1 MSSGVQRTGMKTGGT
16 LRGADILARSLA
28 RGGAR
33 CVFALSG
40 NHIVPVFDAAIEARL
55 RIVHVRHE
63 GAATHM
69 ADAWGRLTH
78 EPGIALFTGGPGHAN
93 GVGGLMTAL
102 AAESPLVMVSGHA
115 PLDQVGLD
123 GFQELR
129 QADMAAPAVKAA
141 WTATSAATLGED
153 IARAMRVARS
163 GRPGP
168 VHLSVPS
175 DLFEAAEAADGAI
188 PAAED
193 FRALPAP
200 LSESMAEAVIGALAR
215 ARRPLILTGPMMAN
229 DRGRELRM
237 SLAEITGI
245 PVLFME
251 SPRGI
256 ADPSLGAV
264 ADVLAQADLV
274 VLLGKKLDFTLKFGR
289 PPTFDAACRFIQIDP
304 DPEAVRR
311 AARALGAP
319 DRLVVTAVADT
330 LPAAEC
336 LLRVGARR
344 APRPA
349 GWAEDVQSAIRY
361 RPAEWAALASSEG
374 AIHPVAVGCAIRDYF
389 ARDPRAVYVSDGG
402 EYSQWVQASV
412 SASTRI
418 TNGPGGAIGGGVPFA
433 IAASLARP
441 DARVVLSTGDGSF
454 GYHLAE
460 YETAGREGAPFV
472 AVVGNDGCWNAEYQ
486 IQLRTYGRDRAIG
499 CEMSPAVRYDLAA
512 SALGGYGELVTKR
525 VDLSGALERAMR
537 SGRPACLNVMV
548 ERVAAPAISHRT
560 AAPTTSSG

>member
-1 MSSGVQRTGMKTGGT
+1 MT

-33 CVFALSG
+33 CVFTLSG
-40 NHIVPVFDAAIEARL
+40 NHIVPVFDAAIDAHL

-69 ADAWGRLTH
+69 ADAWGRLTRD
-78 EPGIALFTGGPGHAN
+78 PGIALFTGGPGHAN
-93 GVGGLMTAL
+93 GVGPLMTAL
-102 AAESPLVMVSGHA
+102 AAESPLVMLSGHA

-129 QADMAAPAVKAA
+129 QADMAAPAVKAS
-141 WTATSAATLGED
+141 WTAKSAAALGEE
-153 IARAMRVARS
+153 IARAMQVARS

-168 VHLSVPS
+168 VHLSIPS
-175 DLFEAAEAADGAI
+175 DLFEAPVGGADSAI
-188 PAAED
+188 PAAEA
-193 FRALPAP
+193 FRAVPAP
-200 LSESMAEAVIGALAR
+200 LADRTAEAVIAELAR
-215 ARRPLILTGPMMAN
+215 AKRPLVLTGPTMAN
-229 DRGRELRM
+229 DRGRELRV
-237 SLAEITGI
+237 SLAEVAGI

-289 PPTFDAACRFIQIDP
+289 PPTFDAACRFVQIDP
-304 DPEAVRR
+304 DPEAIGR
-311 AARALGAP
+311 AARALGAAS
-319 DRLVVTAVADT
+319 RIVVTAVADT

-336 LLRVGARR
+336 LVRVGARR
-344 APRPA
+344 APRRD

-361 RPAEWAALASSEG
+361 RPAEWTALATREG
-374 AIHPVAVGCAIRDYF
+374 AVHPVAVGRAIRDYF
-389 ARDPRAVYVSDGG
+389 AREPGAVYVSDGG

-412 SASTRI
+412 DASTRI

-460 YETAGREGAPFV
+460 YETAGRERAPFV

-499 CEMSPAVRYDLAA
+499 CELSPAVRYDLAV
-512 SALGGYGELVTKR
+512 SALGGYGELVTKGS
-525 VDLSGALERAMR
+525 DLAVALERAVQ

-548 ERVAAPAISHRT
+548 ERVAAPAISRRA

>member
-1 MSSGVQRTGMKTGGT
+1 MT
-16 LRGADILARSLA
+16 LRGADVLARSLA

-33 CVFALSG
+33 CVFTLSG
-40 NHIVPVFDAAIEARL
+40 NHIVPVFDAAIDAHL

-69 ADAWGRLTH
+69 ADAWGRLTR

-93 GVGGLMTAL
+93 GVGPLMTAL
-102 AAESPLVMVSGHA
+102 AAESPLVMLSGHA

-129 QADMAAPAVKAA
+129 QADMAAPAVKAS
-141 WTATSAATLGED
+141 WTAKSAAALGED
-153 IARAMRVARS
+153 IARAMQMARS

-168 VHLSVPS
+168 VHLSIPS
-175 DLFEAAEAADGAI
+175 DLFEAPVEGADSAI
-188 PAAED
+188 PAAEA
-193 FRALPAP
+193 FRAVPAP
-200 LSESMAEAVIGALAR
+200 LADRTAEAVIADLAR
-215 ARRPLILTGPMMAN
+215 AKRPLVLTGPTMAN
-229 DRGRELRM
+229 DRGRELRA
-237 SLAEITGI
+237 SLAEVIGI

-289 PPTFDAACRFIQIDP
+289 PPTFDAACRFVQIDP
-304 DPEAVRR
+304 DPEAIGR

-319 DRLVVTAVADT
+319 GRIVVTAVADT

-336 LLRVGARR
+336 LVRVGARR
-344 APRPA
+344 APRRG
-349 GWAEDVQSAIRY
+349 GWTEDVQSAIRY
-361 RPAEWAALASSEG
+361 RPAEWTALATREG
-374 AIHPVAVGCAIRDYF
+374 AVHPVAVGRAIRDYF
-389 ARDPRAVYVSDGG
+389 ARDPGAVYVSDGG

-412 SASTRI
+412 DASTRI

-460 YETAGREGAPFV
+460 YETAGRERAPFV

-512 SALGGYGELVTKR
+512 SALGGYGELVTKGS
-525 VDLSGALERAMR
+525 DLAVALERAVQ

-548 ERVAAPAISHRT
+548 ERVAAPAISHRA

>member
-1 MSSGVQRTGMKTGGT
+1 MT

-33 CVFALSG
+33 SVFALSG
-40 NHIVPVFDAAIEARL
+40 NHIVPVFDAAIDARL

-102 AAESPLVMVSGHA
+102 AAESPLVMLSGHA

-129 QADMAAPAVKAA
+129 QADMAAPAVKAS
-141 WTATSAATLGED
+141 WTAKSAAALGED
-153 IARAMRVARS
+153 VARAMQVARS

-168 VHLSVPS
+168 VHLSIPS
-175 DLFEAAEAADGAI
+175 DLFEAPVEAADDAI
-188 PAAED
+188 PAAD
-193 FRALPAP
+193 AFQAVHAP
-200 LSESMAEAVIGALAR
+200 LSEPTAEAAIAELAR
-215 ARRPLILTGPMMAN
+215 AKRPLVLTGPTMAN
-229 DRGRELRM
+229 DRGRELRV
-237 SLAEITGI
+237 SLAEVTGI

-256 ADPSLGAV
+256 ADPSLGAL

-274 VLLGKKLDFTLKFGR
+274 MLLGKKLDFTLKFGR

-304 DPEAVRR
+304 DPEAIQR
-311 AARALGAP
+311 AARALGTP
-319 DRLVVTAVADT
+319 GRIVFTAVADT
-330 LPAAEC
+330 LSAGEC
-336 LLRVGARR
+336 LVRVAARR
-344 APRPA
+344 APSPA

-361 RPAEWAALASSEG
+361 RPAEWTTLASREG
-374 AIHPVAVGCAIRDYF
+374 AVHPVAVGRAIRDYF
-389 ARDPRAVYVSDGG
+389 ARDPGAVYVSDGG

-412 SASTRI
+412 NASTRI

-433 IAASLARP
+433 IAARLARP
-441 DARVVLSTGDGSF
+441 DSRVVLSTGDGSF

-460 YETAGREGAPFV
+460 YETAGRERAPFV

-512 SALGGYGELVTKR
+512 GALGAYGELVTKAAD
-525 VDLSGALERAMR
+525 VGGALERAVQ

-548 ERVAAPAISHRT
+548 ERVAAPAISHR
-560 AAPTTSSG
+560 AGGPTTSSG

>member
-1 MSSGVQRTGMKTGGT
+1 VT

-33 CVFALSG
+33 CIFALSG
-40 NHIVPVFDAAIEARL
+40 NHIVPVFDAAIDARL
-55 RIVHVRHE
+55 RIIHVRHE

-69 ADAWGRLTH
+69 ADAWGRLTR

-93 GVGGLMTAL
+93 GVGPLMTAL
-102 AAESPLVMVSGHA
+102 AAESPLVMLSGHA
-115 PLDQVGLD
+115 PLEQVGLD

-129 QADMAAPAVKAA
+129 QADMAAPAVKAS
-141 WTATSAATLGED
+141 WTAKSAAALGED
-153 IARAMRVARS
+153 VARAMQLARS

-168 VHLSVPS
+168 VHVSIPS
-175 DLFEAAEAADGAI
+175 DLFEAVVDATDDAI
-188 PAAED
+188 PAAD
-193 FRALPAP
+193 AFQAIHAP
-200 LSESMAEAVIGALAR
+200 LDEATGQAVIAELAR
-215 ARRPLILTGPMMAN
+215 AKRPLVLTGPAMAN
-229 DRGRELRM
+229 DRGRDLRG
-237 SLAEITGI
+237 SLEEATGI

-256 ADPSLGAV
+256 ADPSLGAL

-274 VLLGKKLDFTLKFGR
+274 LLLGKKLDFTVKFGR

-304 DPEAVRR
+304 DPEAIRR

-319 DRLVVTAVADT
+319 ERIVLTATADT
-330 LPAAEC
+330 LPAAER
-336 LLRVGARR
+336 LARVGARR
-344 APRPA
+344 GADRSE
-349 GWAEDVQSAIRY
+349 WARDVQSAIGY
-361 RPAEWAALASSEG
+361 RPAEWTALAARED
-374 AIHPVAVGCAIRDYF
+374 AVHPVAVGRAVRDYF
-389 ARDPRAVYVSDGG
+389 ARDPGAVYVSDGG

-412 SASTRI
+412 DASTRI

-433 IAASLARP
+433 IAARLARP

-460 YETAGREGAPFV
+460 YETAARERAPFV

-499 CEMSPAVRYDLAA
+499 CEMTPAVRYDEAV
-512 SALGGYGELVTKR
+512 SALGGYGELVTKT
-525 VDLSGALERAMR
+525 VDVGAALQRAVQ

-548 ERVAAPAISHRT
+548 ERVPAPAISHRA

>member
-1 MSSGVQRTGMKTGGT
+1 MT

-40 NHIVPVFDAAIEARL
+40 NHIVPVFDAAIDAHL

-102 AAESPLVMVSGHA
+102 AAESPLVMLSGHA

-129 QADMAAPAVKAA
+129 QADMAAPAVKAS
-141 WTATSAATLGED
+141 WTAKSAVTLGED
-153 IARAMRVARS
+153 VARAMQVARS

-168 VHLSVPS
+168 VHLSIPS
-175 DLFEAAEAADGAI
+175 DLFEAPVEATDDAI
-188 PAAED
+188 PAAEA
-193 FRALPAP
+193 FQPVHAP
-200 LSESMAEAVIGALAR
+200 LGEPTAEAVIAELAR
-215 ARRPLILTGPMMAN
+215 AKRPLVLTGPTMAN
-229 DRGRELRM
+229 DRGRELRV
-237 SLAEITGI
+237 SLAEVTGI

-256 ADPSLGAV
+256 ADPSLGAL

-274 VLLGKKLDFTLKFGR
+274 LLLGKKLDFTLKFGR

-304 DPEAVRR
+304 DPEAIQR
-311 AARALGAP
+311 AARALGVP
-319 DRLVVTAVADT
+319 GRIVITAVADT

-336 LLRVGARR
+336 LVRVGARR
-344 APRPA
+344 ARRPA

-361 RPAEWAALASSEG
+361 RPAEWTTLASREG
-374 AIHPVAVGCAIRDYF
+374 AVHPVAVGGAIREYF
-389 ARDPRAVYVSDGG
+389 ARDRGAVYVSDGG

-412 SASTRI
+412 DASTRI

-433 IAASLARP
+433 IAARLARP

-460 YETAGREGAPFV
+460 YETAGRERAPFV

-512 SALGGYGELVTKR
+512 SALGAYGELVTKAAD
-525 VDLSGALERAMR
+525 VGGALDRAVQ

-548 ERVAAPAISHRT
+548 ERVAAPAISHRA

>member
-1 MSSGVQRTGMKTGGT
+1 VT
-16 LRGADILARSLA
+16 LRGADILARGLA

-33 CVFALSG
+33 CVFTLSG
-40 NHIVPVFDAAIEARL
+40 NHIVPVFDAAIDAHL

-69 ADAWGRLTH
+69 ADAWGRLTR

-93 GVGGLMTAL
+93 GVGPLLTAL
-102 AAESPLVMVSGHA
+102 AAESPLVMLSGHA

-129 QADMAAPAVKAA
+129 QADMAAPAVKAS
-141 WTATSAATLGED
+141 WTAKSAAALGEE
-153 IARAMRVARS
+153 IARAMQMARS

-168 VHLSVPS
+168 VHLSIPS
-175 DLFEAAEAADGAI
+175 DLFEAPVEGADGAI
-188 PAAED
+188 PTAEA
-193 FRALPAP
+193 FRAVPAP
-200 LSESMAEAVIGALAR
+200 LAEPTAEAVIAELAR
-215 ARRPLILTGPMMAN
+215 AKRPLVLTGPTMAN
-229 DRGRELRM
+229 DRGRELRV
-237 SLAEITGI
+237 SLAEVTGI

-289 PPTFDAACRFIQIDP
+289 PPTFDAACRFVQIDP
-304 DPEAVRR
+304 DPEAIGR
-311 AARALGAP
+311 AARALGAAS
-319 DRLVVTAVADT
+319 RIVVTAVADT

-336 LLRVGARR
+336 LVRVGARR
-344 APRPA
+344 APRRD

-361 RPAEWAALASSEG
+361 RPAEWTALATREG
-374 AIHPVAVGCAIRDYF
+374 AVHPVAVGRAIRDYF
-389 ARDPRAVYVSDGG
+389 AREPGAVYVSDGG

-412 SASTRI
+412 DASTRI

-460 YETAGREGAPFV
+460 YETAGRERAPFV

-499 CEMSPAVRYDLAA
+499 CEMSLAVRYDLVV
-512 SALGGYGELVTKR
+512 SALGGYGELVTKGP
-525 VDLSGALERAMR
+525 DLAVALERAVQ

-548 ERVAAPAISHRT
+548 ERVAAPAISRRA

>member
-1 MSSGVQRTGMKTGGT
+1 VT

-33 CVFALSG
+33 CIFALSG
-40 NHIVPVFDAAIEARL
+40 NHIVPVFDAAIDARL

-69 ADAWGRLTH
+69 ADAWGRLTR

-93 GVGGLMTAL
+93 GVGPLMTAL
-102 AAESPLVMVSGHA
+102 AAESPLVMLSGHA
-115 PLDQVGLD
+115 PLEQVGLD

-129 QADMAAPAVKAA
+129 QADMAAPAVKAS
-141 WTATSAATLGED
+141 WTAKSAAALGED
-153 IARAMRVARS
+153 VARAMQLARS

-168 VHLSVPS
+168 VHVSIPS
-175 DLFEAAEAADGAI
+175 DLFEAVVDATDDAI
-188 PAAED
+188 PAAD
-193 FRALPAP
+193 AFQTIHAP
-200 LSESMAEAVIGALAR
+200 LDEATAHAVIGELAR
-215 ARRPLILTGPMMAN
+215 AKRPLVLTGPTMAN
-229 DRGRELRM
+229 DRGRELRG
-237 SLAEITGI
+237 SLAEATGI

-256 ADPSLGAV
+256 ADPSLGAL

-274 VLLGKKLDFTLKFGR
+274 LLLGKKLDFTVKFGR

-304 DPEAVRR
+304 DPEAIRR

-319 DRLVVTAVADT
+319 DRIILTATADT
-330 LPAAEC
+330 LPAAER
-336 LLRVGARR
+336 LAQVGARGGTGR
-344 APRPA
+344 SE
-349 GWAEDVQSAIRY
+349 WARDVQSAIRY
-361 RPAEWAALASSEG
+361 RPTEWTTLAAREDAV
-374 AIHPVAVGCAIRDYF
+374 HPVAVGRAVRDYF
-389 ARDPRAVYVSDGG
+389 ARDPGAVYVSDGG

-412 SASTRI
+412 DASTRI

-433 IAASLARP
+433 LAARLARP

-460 YETAGREGAPFV
+460 YETAARERAPFV

-499 CEMSPAVRYDLAA
+499 CEMTPAVRYDEAV
-512 SALGGYGELVTKR
+512 SALGGYGELVTKT
-525 VDLSGALERAMR
+525 VDVGAALQRAVQ

-548 ERVAAPAISHRT
+548 ERVPAPAISHR
-560 AAPTTSSG
+560 AGAPTTSSG

>member
-1 MSSGVQRTGMKTGGT
+1 MT

-33 CVFALSG
+33 CIFALSG
-40 NHIVPVFDAAIEARL
+40 NHIVPVFDAAIDARL

-102 AAESPLVMVSGHA
+102 AAESPLVMLSGHA

-129 QADMAAPAVKAA
+129 QADMAAPAVKAS
-141 WTATSAATLGED
+141 WTAKSAAALGED
-153 IARAMRVARS
+153 VARAMQVARS

-168 VHLSVPS
+168 VHLSIPS
-175 DLFEAAEAADGAI
+175 DLFEAPVEAADDTI
-188 PAAED
+188 PAAD
-193 FRALPAP
+193 AFQAVHAP
-200 LSESMAEAVIGALAR
+200 LSEPTAEAAIAELAR
-215 ARRPLILTGPMMAN
+215 AKRPLVLTGPTMAN
-229 DRGRELRM
+229 DRGRELRV
-237 SLAEITGI
+237 SLAEVTGI

-256 ADPSLGAV
+256 ADPSLGAL

-274 VLLGKKLDFTLKFGR
+274 MLLGKKLDFTLKFGR

-304 DPEAVRR
+304 DPEAIQR
-311 AARALGAP
+311 AARALGTP
-319 DRLVVTAVADT
+319 GRIVITAVADT
-330 LPAAEC
+330 LSAGEC
-336 LLRVGARR
+336 LVRVAARR
-344 APRPA
+344 APSPA

-361 RPAEWAALASSEG
+361 RPAEWTTLASREG
-374 AIHPVAVGCAIRDYF
+374 AVHPVAVGRAIRDYF
-389 ARDPRAVYVSDGG
+389 ARDPGAVYVSDGG

-412 SASTRI
+412 DASTRI

-433 IAASLARP
+433 IAARLARP

-460 YETAGREGAPFV
+460 YETAGRERAPFV

-512 SALGGYGELVTKR
+512 GALGAYGELVTKAAD
-525 VDLSGALERAMR
+525 VGGALERAVQ

-548 ERVAAPAISHRT
+548 ERVAAPAISHR
-560 AAPTTSSG
+560 AGGPTTSSG

>member
-1 MSSGVQRTGMKTGGT
+1 MT

-40 NHIVPVFDAAIEARL
+40 NHIVPVFDAAIDARL

-102 AAESPLVMVSGHA
+102 AAESPLVMLSGHA

-129 QADMAAPAVKAA
+129 QADMAAPAVKAS
-141 WTATSAATLGED
+141 WTAKSAAALGED
-153 IARAMRVARS
+153 VARAMQVARS

-168 VHLSVPS
+168 VHLSIPS
-175 DLFEAAEAADGAI
+175 DLFEAPVEAADDAI
-188 PAAED
+188 PAAD
-193 FRALPAP
+193 AFQAVHAP
-200 LSESMAEAVIGALAR
+200 LSEPTAEAAIAELAR
-215 ARRPLILTGPMMAN
+215 AKRPLVLTGPTMAN
-229 DRGRELRM
+229 DRGRELRV
-237 SLAEITGI
+237 SLAEVTGI

-256 ADPSLGAV
+256 ADPSLGAL

-274 VLLGKKLDFTLKFGR
+274 MLLGKKLDFTLKFGR

-304 DPEAVRR
+304 DPEAIQR
-311 AARALGAP
+311 AARALGTP
-319 DRLVVTAVADT
+319 GRIVFTAVADT
-330 LPAAEC
+330 LPAGEC
-336 LLRVGARR
+336 LVRVAARR
-344 APRPA
+344 APSPA

-361 RPAEWAALASSEG
+361 RPAEWTTLASREG
-374 AIHPVAVGCAIRDYF
+374 AVHPVAVGRAIRDYF
-389 ARDPRAVYVSDGG
+389 ARDPGAVYVSDGG

-412 SASTRI
+412 DASTRI

-433 IAASLARP
+433 IAARLARP

-460 YETAGREGAPFV
+460 YETAGRERAPFV

-512 SALGGYGELVTKR
+512 GALGAYGELVTKAAD
-525 VDLSGALERAMR
+525 VGGALERAVQ

-548 ERVAAPAISHRT
+548 ERVAAPAISHR
-560 AAPTTSSG
+560 AGAPTTSSG

>member
-1 MSSGVQRTGMKTGGT
+1 MT

-40 NHIVPVFDAAIEARL
+40 NHIVPVFDAAIDARL

-102 AAESPLVMVSGHA
+102 AAESPLVMLSGHA

-129 QADMAAPAVKAA
+129 QADMAAPAVKAS
-141 WTATSAATLGED
+141 WTAKSAAALGED
-153 IARAMRVARS
+153 VARAMQVARS

-168 VHLSVPS
+168 VHLSIPS
-175 DLFEAAEAADGAI
+175 DLFEAPVEAADDAI
-188 PAAED
+188 PAAD
-193 FRALPAP
+193 AFQAVHAP
-200 LSESMAEAVIGALAR
+200 LSEPTAEAAIAELAR
-215 ARRPLILTGPMMAN
+215 AKRPLVLTGPTMAN
-229 DRGRELRM
+229 DRGRELRV
-237 SLAEITGI
+237 SLAEVTGI

-256 ADPSLGAV
+256 ADPSLGAL

-274 VLLGKKLDFTLKFGR
+274 MLLGKKLDFTLKFGR
-289 PPTFDAACRFIQIDP
+289 PPTFNAACRFIQIDP
-304 DPEAVRR
+304 DPEAIQR
-311 AARALGAP
+311 AARALGTP
-319 DRLVVTAVADT
+319 GRIVITAVADT
-330 LPAAEC
+330 LPAGEC
-336 LLRVGARR
+336 FVRVAARR
-344 APRPA
+344 APSPA

-361 RPAEWAALASSEG
+361 RPAEWTTLASREG
-374 AIHPVAVGCAIRDYF
+374 AVHPVAVGRAIRDYF
-389 ARDPRAVYVSDGG
+389 ARDPGAVYVSDGG

-412 SASTRI
+412 DASTRI

-433 IAASLARP
+433 IAARLARP

-460 YETAGREGAPFV
+460 YETAGRERAPFV

-499 CEMSPAVRYDLAA
+499 CEMSPAVRYDLAVG
-512 SALGGYGELVTKR
+512 ALGAYGELVTKAAD
-525 VDLSGALERAMR
+525 VGGALERAVQ

-548 ERVAAPAISHRT
+548 ERVAAPAISHR
-560 AAPTTSSG
+560 AGAPTTSSG

>member
-1 MSSGVQRTGMKTGGT
+1 MT

-33 CVFALSG
+33 CVFTLSG
-40 NHIVPVFDAAIEARL
+40 NHIVPVFDAAIDAHL

-69 ADAWGRLTH
+69 ADAWGRLTR

-93 GVGGLMTAL
+93 GVGPLMTAL
-102 AAESPLVMVSGHA
+102 AGESPLIMLSGHA
-115 PLDQVGLD
+115 PLGQVGLD

-141 WTATSAATLGED
+141 WTAKSAEALGED
-153 IARAMRVARS
+153 VARAMQVARS

-168 VHLSVPS
+168 VHLSIPS
-175 DLFEAAEAADGAI
+175 DLFEAPVEAAEDAI
-188 PAAED
+188 PAAAA
-193 FRALPAP
+193 FRGIDAP
-200 LSESMAEAVIGALAR
+200 LAGPVAEAVIAELAR
-215 ARRPLILTGPMMAN
+215 AQRPLILTGPTMAN
-229 DRGRELRM
+229 DRGRELRG
-237 SLAEITGI
+237 SLAEITGV

-264 ADVLAQADLV
+264 ADVLAEADLV

-289 PPTFDAACRFIQIDP
+289 SPTFAAACRFIQIDP
-304 DPEAVRR
+304 DLEAIRR

-319 DRLVVTAVADT
+319 DRIGITAVADT
-330 LPAAEC
+330 LAAAEC
-336 LLRVGARR
+336 LTRMGARR
-344 APRPA
+344 APCST
-349 GWAEDVQSAIRY
+349 GWGEDVRSAIRY
-361 RPAEWAALASSEG
+361 RPAEWTALAARE
-374 AIHPVAVGCAIRDYF
+374 APIHPVAVGRAIRDYF
-389 ARDPRAVYVSDGG
+389 ARDPGAVYVSDGG

-412 SASTRI
+412 DASTRI

-433 IAASLARP
+433 IAARLARP

-460 YETAGREGAPFV
+460 YETAARERASFV

-486 IQLRTYGRDRAIG
+486 IQLRAYGRDRAIG
-499 CEMSPAVRYDLAA
+499 CEMTPAVRYDGAA
-512 SALGGYGELVTKR
+512 SALGGYGELVTR
-525 VDLSGALERAMR
+525 AADVGGALERAVQ
-537 SGRPACLNVMV
+537 SGRPACLNVIV
-548 ERVAAPAISHRT
+548 ERVAAPAISHRA

>member
-1 MSSGVQRTGMKTGGT
+1 VT
-16 LRGADILARSLA
+16 LRGADFLARSLA

-40 NHIVPVFDAAIEARL
+40 NHIVSVFDAAIDARL

-102 AAESPLVMVSGHA
+102 AAESPLVMLSGHT

-129 QADMAAPAVKAA
+129 QADMAAPAVKAS
-141 WTATSAATLGED
+141 WTAKSAAALGED
-153 IARAMRVARS
+153 VAQAMQVARS

-168 VHLSVPS
+168 VHLSIPS
-175 DLFEAAEAADGAI
+175 DLFEAPVEAADDAI
-188 PAAED
+188 PAAEA
-193 FRALPAP
+193 FQAVHTP
-200 LSESMAEAVIGALAR
+200 LSEPTAEAAIAELAR
-215 ARRPLILTGPMMAN
+215 AKRPLVLTGPTMAN
-229 DRGRELRM
+229 DRGRELRV
-237 SLAEITGI
+237 SLAEVTGI

-256 ADPSLGAV
+256 ADPSLGAL

-304 DPEAVRR
+304 DPEAIQR
-311 AARALGAP
+311 AARALGTP
-319 DRLVVTAVADT
+319 GRIVITAVADT
-330 LPAAEC
+330 LPAGEC
-336 LLRVGARR
+336 LVRVAARR
-344 APRPA
+344 APSPA
-349 GWAEDVQSAIRY
+349 GWAEDVESAIRY
-361 RPAEWAALASSEG
+361 RPPEWTTLPSREG
-374 AIHPVAVGCAIRDYF
+374 AVHPVAVGRAIRDYF
-389 ARDPRAVYVSDGG
+389 ARDPGAVYVSDGG

-412 SASTRI
+412 DASTRI

-433 IAASLARP
+433 IAARLARP

-460 YETAGREGAPFV
+460 YETARRERAPFV

-486 IQLRTYGRDRAIG
+486 IQLRAYGRDRAIG

-512 SALGGYGELVTKR
+512 GALGAYGELVTKAAD
-525 VDLSGALERAMR
+525 VGGALERAVQ

-548 ERVAAPAISHRT
+548 ERVAAPAISHR
-560 AAPTTSSG
+560 AGAPTTSSG

>member
-1 MSSGVQRTGMKTGGT
+1 MT

-33 CVFALSG
+33 CVFTLSG
-40 NHIVPVFDAAIEARL
+40 NHIVPVFDAAIDAHL

-69 ADAWGRLTH
+69 ADAWGRLTRD
-78 EPGIALFTGGPGHAN
+78 PGIALFTGGPGHAN
-93 GVGGLMTAL
+93 GVGPLMTAL
-102 AAESPLVMVSGHA
+102 AAESPLVMLSGHA

-129 QADMAAPAVKAA
+129 QADMAAPAVKAS
-141 WTATSAATLGED
+141 WTAKSAAALGEE
-153 IARAMRVARS
+153 IARAMQVARS

-168 VHLSVPS
+168 VHLSIPS
-175 DLFEAAEAADGAI
+175 DLFEAPVEGADGAI
-188 PAAED
+188 PAAEA
-193 FRALPAP
+193 FRAVPAP
-200 LSESMAEAVIGALAR
+200 LADRTAEAVIADLAR
-215 ARRPLILTGPMMAN
+215 AKRPLVLTGPTMAN
-229 DRGRELRM
+229 DRGRELRA
-237 SLAEITGI
+237 SLAEVTGI

-289 PPTFDAACRFIQIDP
+289 PPTFDAACRFVQIDP
-304 DPEAVRR
+304 DPEAIGR

-319 DRLVVTAVADT
+319 GRIVVTAVADT

-336 LLRVGARR
+336 LVRVGARR
-344 APRPA
+344 APRRD
-349 GWAEDVQSAIRY
+349 GWTEDVQSAIRY
-361 RPAEWAALASSEG
+361 RPAEWTALATREG
-374 AIHPVAVGCAIRDYF
+374 AVHPVAVGRAVRDYF
-389 ARDPRAVYVSDGG
+389 ARDPGAVYVSDGG

-412 SASTRI
+412 DASTRI

-460 YETAGREGAPFV
+460 YETAGRERASFV

-499 CEMSPAVRYDLAA
+499 CELSPAVRYDLAV
-512 SALGGYGELVTKR
+512 SALGGYGELVTKGP
-525 VDLSGALERAMR
+525 DLAVALERAVQ

-548 ERVAAPAISHRT
+548 ERVAAPAISHRA